1 MEYFIIGIAF
11 AVFGMFCWALGVYQG
26 SNYTAKRIVET
37 VENLEKL

>member
-1 MEYFIIGIAF
+1 MEYFIIGVACAI
-11 AVFGMFCWALGVYQG
+11 FGIICWALGVYQG